1 MAPWVEQ
8 NTPGS
13 ARPFHTWRSREAFA
27 TDAPM
32 KAYELQKAGSIDG
45 WVQVER
51 PEPKP
56 GPGQALV
63 RIRAVSLNYR
73 DLFIALGKYPG
84 SRPESLIPTSD
95 GAGEVVAVGAG
106 VTRVKPGD
114 RVAPTFFQTWT
125 DGPSTKEKVANAL
138 GGNVHGVLAEYVAV
152 DAEGL
157 VHLPEHFT
165 FEDGATLPCAA
176 VTAWNSLVSEGG
188 LKAGQTVLAQGTG
201 GVSIFAL
208 QLARALG
215 ARVIITSSQDAK
227 LERARGLGAEGTI
240 NYKKQPNWEEPVLQL
255 TGGQGVDHVLE
266 VGGAETLP
274 HSIRATRTG
283 GHISLIGMLSGGF
296 AKPDPALIEPKKL
309 DVRNTYVG
317 SRAMFE
323 DMNKVLAQHR
333 IKPVIDRVFPF
344 EQAREA
350 LRHMEA
356 GAHFGKIVIK
366 V

>member
-1 MAPWVEQ
+1 MRAI
-8 NTPGS
+8 
-13 ARPFHTWRSREAFA
+13 
-27 TDAPM
+27 
-32 KAYELQKAGSIDG
+32 ELQKAGSIDG
-45 WVQVER
+45 WVHVER

-73 DLFIALGKYPG
+73 DLFIATGRYPG
-84 SRPESLIPTSD
+84 SRPPNLIPASD

-125 DGPSTKEKVANAL
+125 DGPRTPEKVANAL
-138 GGNVHGVLAEYVAV
+138 GGSVDGVLAEYVTV

-157 VHLPEHFT
+157 VHLPEHLS

-176 VTAWNSLVSEGG
+176 VTAWNALVPAGG
-188 LKAGQTVLAQGTG
+188 LKPGQTVLAQGTG

-227 LERARGLGAEGTI
+227 LERAKALGADSTV
-240 NYKKQPNWEEPVLQL
+240 NYRQHPAWEQPVLQL

-266 VGGAETLP
+266 VGGAGTLP
-274 HSIRATRTG
+274 HSLAATRPG
-283 GHISLIGMLSGGF
+283 GHIHLIGMLSGGV
-296 AKPDPALIEPKKL
+296 AKPDPAVVESKKL
-309 DVRNTYVG
+309 SINNIYVG

-323 DMNKVLAQHR
+323 DMNRVITQHR
-333 IKPVIDRVFPF
+333 LKPVIDRVFPF
-344 EQAREA
+344 EEAREA

-366 V
+366 L